1 VYNVRKGQ
9 TMWQKNVLNKTVS
22 SKSGTDWGL
31 VADLTYGEGLKEGLL
46 VVKNKSTKST
56 SVIPSSKIEIIGDSL
71 IVSESAIF
79 ASLSERD
86 AAVIHAKVLLKKAV
100 VSLSGCD
107 VGHVK
112 NFSID
117 SDSKE
122 IGLEVGVGIQAFHIE
137 ITVPWSKIEAID
149 ELIEVS
155 DSAVLH
161 LCLMPLY

>member
-1 VYNVRKGQ
+1 
-9 TMWQKNVLNKTVS
+9 MWQKNVLNKAVS
-22 SKSGTDWGL
+22 SRSGTDWGL
-31 VADLTYGEGLKEGLL
+31 VADMTYGEGLKEGLL

-56 SVIPSSKIEIIGDSL
+56 SVIASSKIEIIGDSL

-86 AAVIHAKVLLKKAV
+86 AEDIHAKGLLKKAV

-137 ITVPWSKIEAID
+137 ITIPWSKIEAID

>member
-1 VYNVRKGQ
+1 
-9 TMWQKNVLNKTVS
+9 MWQKNVLNKTVLS
-22 SKSGTDWGL
+22 GSGTDWGQ
-31 VADLTYGEGLKEGLL
+31 VADVTYGEGLKEGLL
-46 VVKNKSTKST
+46 VVKNKTTKST
-56 SVIPSSKIEIIGDSL
+56 SVIPSSKIETSDGSL

-79 ASLSERD
+79 ASLSERN
-86 AAVIHAKVLLKKAV
+86 AEVIHAKGLLKKSV

-137 ITVPWSKIEAID
+137 ITIPWSKIEAID

-155 DSAVLH
+155 DSTVLH

>member
-1 VYNVRKGQ
+1 
-9 TMWQKNVLNKTVS
+9 MWQKNVLNIAVS
-22 SKSGTDWGL
+22 SRSGTDWGL
-31 VADLTYGEGLKEGLL
+31 VADVTYGEGLKEGLL

-86 AAVIHAKVLLKKAV
+86 AEDIHAKGLLRKAV

-137 ITVPWSKIEAID
+137 ICLLYTSDAAD
-149 ELIEVS
+149 E
-155 DSAVLH
+155 
-161 LCLMPLY
+161 

>member
-1 VYNVRKGQ
+1 
-9 TMWQKNVLNKTVS
+9 MWQKNVLNIAVS
-22 SKSGTDWGL
+22 SRSGTDWGL
-31 VADLTYGEGLKEGLL
+31 VADVTYGEGLNEGLL

-86 AAVIHAKVLLKKAV
+86 AEAIHAKGLLKKAV

>member
-1 VYNVRKGQ
+1 
-9 TMWQKNVLNKTVS
+9 MWQKNVLNKTVS
-22 SKSGTDWGL
+22 SRSGTDWGL
-31 VADLTYGEGLKEGLL
+31 VADVTYGEGLKEGLL

>member
-1 VYNVRKGQ
+1 
-9 TMWQKNVLNKTVS
+9 MWQKNVLNKTVLS
-22 SKSGTDWGL
+22 GSGTDWGL
-31 VADLTYGEGLKEGLL
+31 VADVTYGEGLKEGLL

-86 AAVIHAKVLLKKAV
+86 AEVIHAKGLLKKAV

-112 NFSID
+112 NFSVD

-137 ITVPWSKIEAID
+137 ITIPWSKIEAID

-155 DSAVLH
+155 DASVLH

>member
-1 VYNVRKGQ
+1 MHISQ
-9 TMWQKNVLNKTVS
+9 TMWQKNVLNKAVS
-22 SKSGTDWGL
+22 SRSGTDWGL
-31 VADLTYGEGLKEGLL
+31 VADVTYGEGLKEGLL
-46 VVKNKSTKST
+46 VVKNESTKST
-56 SVIPSSKIEIIGDSL
+56 AVIPSSLIKTIDDSL
-71 IVSESAIF
+71 IVSDAASFESF
-79 ASLSERD
+79 SERD
-86 AAVIHAKVLLKKAV
+86 AEVIHTKGLLKKAV
-100 VSLSGCD
+100 ASLSGCD

-155 DSAVLH
+155 DASMLH
-161 LCLMPLY
+161 LCLAPLY

>member
-1 VYNVRKGQ
+1 
-9 TMWQKNVLNKTVS
+9 M
-22 SKSGTDWGL
+22 
-31 VADLTYGEGLKEGLL
+31 L

-56 SVIPSSKIEIIGDSL
+56 SVIPSSKIEIIDDSL

-86 AAVIHAKVLLKKAV
+86 AEVIHAKVLLKKAV

>member
-1 VYNVRKGQ
+1 
-9 TMWQKNVLNKTVS
+9 
-22 SKSGTDWGL
+22 
-31 VADLTYGEGLKEGLL
+31 
-46 VVKNKSTKST
+46 
-56 SVIPSSKIEIIGDSL
+56 EIIGDSL
-71 IVSESAIF
+71 IVAESAIF

-86 AAVIHAKVLLKKAV
+86 AEAIHAKGLLKKAV

-107 VGHVK
+107 VGHVR

-122 IGLEVGVGIQAFHIE
+122 VGLQVGVGIQAFHIE
-137 ITVPWSKIEAID
+137 IAIPWSKIEAID

-155 DSAVLH
+155 DSTVLH

>member
-1 VYNVRKGQ
+1 
-9 TMWQKNVLNKTVS
+9 MWQKNILNKAVIS
-22 SKSGTDWGL
+22 RSGTDWGL
-31 VADLTYGEGLKEGLL
+31 VADVTYEEGFKEGLL
-46 VVKNKSTKST
+46 VVKNKSTKSI

-71 IVSESAIF
+71 IVAESAIF

-86 AAVIHAKVLLKKAV
+86 AEAIHAKGLLKKAV

-122 IGLEVGVGIQAFHIE
+122 VGLEVGVGIQAFHIE
-137 ITVPWSKIEAID
+137 IAIPWSKIEAID

-155 DSAVLH
+155 DSTVLH

>member
-1 VYNVRKGQ
+1 
-9 TMWQKNVLNKTVS
+9 MWQKNVLNKTVS
-22 SKSGTDWGL
+22 SRSGTDWGL
-31 VADLTYGEGLKEGLL
+31 VADVTYGEGLKEGLL

-56 SVIPSSKIEIIGDSL
+56 SVIPSSKIEIIDDSL

-86 AAVIHAKVLLKKAV
+86 AEVIHAKVLLKKAV

-122 IGLEVGVGIQAFHIE
+122 IGLEVGVGIQVFHIE

-149 ELIEVS
+149 EFIEVS

>member
-1 VYNVRKGQ
+1 
-9 TMWQKNVLNKTVS
+9 MWQKNVLNKTVS

-31 VADLTYGEGLKEGLL
+31 VADVTYGEGLKEGLL

-56 SVIPSSKIEIIGDSL
+56 SVIPSSKIEIIDDSL

>member
-1 VYNVRKGQ
+1 
-9 TMWQKNVLNKTVS
+9 MWQKNVLNKTVS

-31 VADLTYGEGLKEGLL
+31 VADVTYGEGLKEGLL

-56 SVIPSSKIEIIGDSL
+56 SVIPSSKIEIIDDSL

-86 AAVIHAKVLLKKAV
+86 AEVIHAKVLLKKAV

-149 ELIEVS
+149 EFIEVS

>member
-1 VYNVRKGQ
+1 
-9 TMWQKNVLNKTVS
+9 MWQKNVLNKTVS

-122 IGLEVGVGIQAFHIE
+122 IGLEVGVGIQAFHICLLY
-137 ITVPWSKIEAID
+137 TSDAAD
-149 ELIEVS
+149 E
-155 DSAVLH
+155 
-161 LCLMPLY
+161 

>member
-1 VYNVRKGQ
+1 MHKGQ
-9 TMWQKNVLNKTVS
+9 TMWQKNVLNTPVS
-22 SKSGTDWGL
+22 SRSGTDWGQ
-31 VADLTYGEGLKEGLL
+31 VADVTYGEGLKEGLL

-79 ASLSERD
+79 ASSSERE
-86 AAVIHAKVLLKKAV
+86 AEVIHAKGLLKKAV

-112 NFSID
+112 DFSID

-137 ITVPWSKIEAID
+137 ITIPWSKIESID

>member
-1 VYNVRKGQ
+1 
-9 TMWQKNVLNKTVS
+9 MWQKNVLNKTVS

>member
-1 VYNVRKGQ
+1 
-9 TMWQKNVLNKTVS
+9 MWQKNVLNKAVS
-22 SKSGTDWGL
+22 SRSGTDWGL
-31 VADLTYGEGLKEGLL
+31 VADVTYGEGLKEGLL

-56 SVIPSSKIEIIGDSL
+56 SVIPSSKIEIIDDSL
-71 IVSESAIF
+71 IVSESAVF

-86 AAVIHAKVLLKKAV
+86 AEVIHAKGLLKKAV